1 MGVMKRI
8 KGKLTKAKKFGGVQA
23 DDANNV
29 SSTRRLALGDVTN
42 DAGRKKNGDDFS
54 TNNNTVKTPGKK
66 KTATKK
72 FRTADVFTKKEK
84 KKREEDRA
92 SEKTTTTTTTTATVL
107 KAVEIFED
115 DDQFEKRVET
125 AEDSSPG
132 KLKAPP
138 PSLEASSAS
147 PSSSSSS
154 SSSKSALEAWAD
166 ALVGLD
172 KEEGNQPETPTK
184 VDEEKAVVFSSNAS
198 AADDSLL
205 PASPIVVSYELSESE
220 CGSPMCGG
228 VEERV
233 LENIDVEEEEEEHV
247 DTLESYL
254 FTPPPVMSK
263 ESAKEDAVEE
273 EEEEE
278 IDEEKRNT
286 QSARLSLSMWDVNS
300 TSKMINVSFLKNVSA
315 MDVAMGAGVAAVVFN
330 FFMPSFLKASF

>member
-1 MGVMKRI
+1 MRKKMGVMKKIR
-8 KGKLTKAKKFGGVQA
+8 GKLTKAKKFAGGVRA
-23 DDANNV
+23 DANTV
-29 SSTRRLALGDVTN
+29 SSTRRLALEDVTN
-42 DAGRKKNGDDFS
+42 AGKKNDFP
-54 TNNNTVKTPGKK
+54 TDNVKTPGKK

-72 FRTADVFTKKEK
+72 FRTADVFPKKE

-92 SEKTTTTTTTTATVL
+92 SEKTTTTAAVL

-125 AEDSSPG
+125 ADSSPG

-184 VDEEKAVVFSSNAS
+184 IDEEKGVVFSSNA
-198 AADDSLL
+198 AADDPLL

-233 LENIDVEEEEEEHV
+233 LENVDVEEEEEEEHV
-247 DTLESYL
+247 ETLESYL

-263 ESAKEDAVEE
+263 ESAKEDAVE

-315 MDVAMGAGVAAVVFN
+315 MDVAMGAGVAGVVFN